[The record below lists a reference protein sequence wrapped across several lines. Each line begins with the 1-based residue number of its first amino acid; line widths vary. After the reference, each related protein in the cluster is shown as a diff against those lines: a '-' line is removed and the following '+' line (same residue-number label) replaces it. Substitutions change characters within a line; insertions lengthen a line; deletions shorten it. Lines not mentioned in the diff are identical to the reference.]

1 MSGRCTEPVD
11 LARSRVFA
19 SASLAVRR
27 YGGSWRLVSRP
38 GAAVRAYSRYNGA
51 VQEKTDNLENPPE
64 VAAEVPAEFSSLG
77 LDARL
82 LEALEEKGYRVP
94 TPIQV
99 QAIPRAL
106 AGQDVLGCAQTGT
119 GKTAAF
125 VLPML
130 QLLSARP
137 AGDHRIRGL
146 ILTPTRELADQV
158 EGAVAAYGARLSIEP
173 LVVYGGVSIAAQIK
187 DLKFGCDVLVAT
199 PGRLLDHLGRGTVS
213 LSSVEMLVLDEADRM
228 LDMGFIED
236 VSKIVRATPRERQ
249 TMLFS
254 ATIPNAIHSLAH
266 EMMRDP
272 VSVQAGPQTRA
283 EGITEVV
290 HPVDYANKH
299 GLVLHV
305 LEQAEGQALVFTRM
319 RSTAAYL
326 TKYLASR
333 GLSVDDLHGDKTQ
346 AERTRSLEAF
356 RAEETR
362 VLVATNVAARGL
374 DIVGITHVINFDV
387 PDDPND
393 YLHRVGRTA
402 RHDQTGDAITLLSP
416 HEWIHLRQIEA
427 LMGYP
432 IPRAV
437 VEGYEPSVE
446 PPKSALAAKAA
457 EDAQP
462 RSRLNR
468 GRRSR

>member
-1 MSGRCTEPVD
+1 
-11 LARSRVFA
+11 
-19 SASLAVRR
+19 
-27 YGGSWRLVSRP
+27 
-38 GAAVRAYSRYNGA
+38 
-51 VQEKTDNLENPPE
+51 
-64 VAAEVPAEFSSLG
+64 
-77 LDARL
+77 
-82 LEALEEKGYRVP
+82 
-94 TPIQV
+94 
-99 QAIPRAL
+99 
-106 AGQDVLGCAQTGT
+106 
-119 GKTAAF
+119 
-125 VLPML
+125 
-130 QLLSARP
+130 
-137 AGDHRIRGL
+137 
-146 ILTPTRELADQV
+146 
-158 EGAVAAYGARLSIEP
+158 
-173 LVVYGGVSIAAQIK
+173 VYGGVSIAAQIQ

-199 PGRLLDHLGRGTVS
+199 PGRLLDHLGRGTVD
-213 LSSVEMLVLDEADRM
+213 LSSVQMLVLDEADRM
-228 LDMGFIED
+228 LDMGFIDD
-236 VSKIVRATPRERQ
+236 VRKIVRATPRERQ

-305 LEQAEGQALVFTRM
+305 LQEADGQALVFTRM

-356 RAEETR
+356 RAEKTR

-374 DIVGITHVINFDV
+374 DIVGITHVVNFDV

-393 YLHRVGRTA
+393 YVHRVGRTA
-402 RHDQTGDAITLLSP
+402 RADQTGDAITLLSP

-437 VEGYEPSVE
+437 VEGFEPSVA

-457 EDAQP
+457 EAAQP
-462 RSRLNR
+462 RSRLTR